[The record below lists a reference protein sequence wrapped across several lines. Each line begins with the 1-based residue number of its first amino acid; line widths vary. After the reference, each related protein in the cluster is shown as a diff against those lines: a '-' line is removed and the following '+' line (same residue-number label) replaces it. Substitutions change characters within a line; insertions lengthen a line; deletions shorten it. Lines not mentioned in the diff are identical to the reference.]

1 MGKMSGLFLM
11 LAGTAGFCAAYA
23 MHLRTP
29 TDHGDSSP
37 QQGDVMKG
45 PTSGSDLGLVMAP
58 EGWRTFLRAATRL
71 EPAEAEPAPVVV
83 TIARRTNEAAVKTP
97 IAPPGNSATSTP
109 GDRPSLARELQRE
122 LRRVGCYDGE
132 LNGSWTVATRKAMK
146 AFTNRVNA
154 TLPTD
159 GPDYILLALLRGHP
173 DRACGIA
180 CPAGQGLA
188 DADGRC
194 LPNAI
199 LAGATQKVRQRSTS
213 LPAAD
218 QPAVPVITGWST
230 TTAAPPALRYP
241 GEGRM
246 TLAGPP
252 EEQAKT
258 PVVAPVAAAR
268 AAPTRVVVAP
278 HREVP
283 RRSNFG
289 PAFFRQVD
297 VLGLN

>member
-23 MHLRTP
+23 MYLTP
-29 TDHGDSSP
+29 
-37 QQGDVMKG
+37 QEGDVVKG
-45 PTSGSDLGLVMAP
+45 PTGGSDLGLVMAP
-58 EGWRTFLRAATRL
+58 EGWRTFWRAATRL

-83 TIARRTNEAAVKTP
+83 TIVPRTNEAAVKTP
-97 IAPPGNSATSTP
+97 SAPANSATSTP
-109 GDRPSLARELQRE
+109 GDRASLARELQRE

-146 AFTNRVNA
+146 AFTIRVNA

-199 LAGATQKVRQRSTS
+199 LARATQKVPQRSTS
-213 LPAAD
+213 LPTAD

-230 TTAAPPALRYP
+230 TTTAPPALRYP
-241 GEGRM
+241 GEGLM
-246 TLAGPP
+246 TLAGPS

-258 PVVAPVAAAR
+258 PVVAPVAAAQ
-268 AAPTRVVVAP
+268 AAHTRVVAAP
-278 HREVP
+278 HREAP
-283 RRSNFG
+283 RRGNFG

-297 VLGLN
+297 AMGLN